1 MNTTE
6 TAHNNPLAEMLSYFA
21 DATNWKSYLRAF
33 LSKYIRGAVLEV
45 GAGIGATT
53 KVLYDGSQRSWVCL
67 EPDPN
72 LARKHREEM
81 AQFPHTCKPEIVLG
95 DIRTVDT
102 RQRFDCIL
110 YIDVL
115 EHIEDDHQE
124 M

>member
-1 MNTTE
+1 
-6 TAHNNPLAEMLSYFA
+6 MLSYFA